1 MMLGDGRT
9 VCSIFIDLVT
19 VKQSCWK
26 QVSYKKRYHFWRVF
40 FGCVAIWVLIRI
52 WLVKVLK
59 TLYS

>member
-1 MMLGDGRT
+1 MLGDGRT

-26 QVSYKKRYHFWRVF
+26 QVSYKKGIISGGFF

-59 TLYS
+59 ILYS